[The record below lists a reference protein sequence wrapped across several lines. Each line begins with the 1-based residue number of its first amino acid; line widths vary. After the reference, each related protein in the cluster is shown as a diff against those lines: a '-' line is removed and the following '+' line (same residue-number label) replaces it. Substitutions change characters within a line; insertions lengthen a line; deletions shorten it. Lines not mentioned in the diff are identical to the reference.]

1 MTSRLI
7 RSWPLLT
14 AVLIAGAAALVY
26 MRALGTPANY
36 DEGVYLASLD
46 AMRRGQELGTE
57 LYTSQPPVFYWLL
70 RALAAPFG
78 SSILDIRV
86 AFALLAIVGVAA
98 AIALGWLLY
107 GPPAGVAGGAL
118 VAIGPPYPSVA
129 PTVSAD
135 VPAVALGLLS
145 LALVAFALRSAALRP
160 WAAAA
165 GAVLAL
171 AVLTKLLAIPFVVPF
186 LALALAARA
195 ARRVLPA
202 ALIGAALA
210 TLIVAA
216 AHAAALED
224 IWSQVVTDHT
234 RARNLG
240 TLSGNVDQI
249 SKLLEPRT
257 PFGWLVPLGFLA
269 FVLSRR
275 ARRTW
280 PLWTFVP
287 AAAGFLVLVHPLAD
301 HHLVLLSVAC
311 AISAGPSI
319 ALAIGGLPRTPQ
331 AVAIT
336 VLALFVAAGIYQE
349 QRRLHR
355 NDIPEAPE
363 VTWAIEAI
371 ERTTGRNALVIT
383 DQPIVL
389 FLAKRATAGPLV
401 DISSTRVTGGAL
413 TAAEVNAV
421 IRRSRPDAV
430 LVDRMLRF
438 LPVVIA
444 RLDRGYRWRVRCG
457 SATLYLT
464 RRAATPPCPAQLRRI

>member
-1 MTSRLI
+1 
-7 RSWPLLT
+7 
-14 AVLIAGAAALVY
+14 VY
-26 MRALGTPANY
+26 TRALGTRTNY

-78 SSILDIRV
+78 SSIPDIRV

-98 AIALGWLLY
+98 AIALGWRLY
-107 GPPAGVAGGAL
+107 GPPAGVAAGAL

-129 PTVSAD
+129 PMVSAD
-135 VPAVALGLLS
+135 VPAVALGLVS
-145 LALVAFALRSAALRP
+145 LALVAVALRNGTPRP
-160 WAAAA
+160 WAGAA

-202 ALIGAALA
+202 ALVGAALVA
-210 TLIVAA
+210 SVAA
-216 AHAAALED
+216 VATAGALDD
-224 IWSQVVTDHT
+224 IWRQVVTDHT
-234 RARNLG
+234 EARNLG
-240 TLSGNVDQI
+240 SLSGNADQI
-249 SKLLEPRT
+249 LKVLEPRT
-257 PFGWLVPLGFLA
+257 PFGWLVPLGLLA
-269 FVLSRR
+269 FALSRR
-275 ARRTW
+275 ARPTW

-287 AAAGFLVLVHPLAD
+287 AAAGFLLLVRPLAD

-311 AISAGPSI
+311 AVAAGPSL
-319 ALAIGGLPRTPQ
+319 ALAIGGLRQAPR
-331 AVAIT
+331 AVATT
-336 VLALFVAAGIYQE
+336 VLVIFVAAGIYQE

-355 NDIPEAPE
+355 NDVADPPE
-363 VTWAIEAI
+363 VTWAIESI
-371 ERTTGRNALVIT
+371 EGATGRNALVVT

-389 FLAKRATAGPLV
+389 FRAERATTGPLV
-401 DISSTRVTGGAL
+401 DISNTRVTGGTL
-413 TAAEVNAV
+413 TAGDVNAE

-438 LPVVIA
+438 LPGVSA
-444 RLDRGYRWRVRCG
+444 QLDRDYRWRVRCG
-457 SATLYLT
+457 TATLYLT
-464 RRAATPPCPAQLRRI
+464 SRAATPPCPVQLRS